1 MESVE
6 QVMHALIVEDNVL
19 VASGIK
25 AGLELHGFTC
35 DVAASAAAAQLSVAS
50 SQFDVCVLDLGLPD
64 GDGLQLLS
72 HWRAKAVNMPV
83 LILTARGSL
92 EDKLTG
98 FQTGSDD
105 YLVKP
110 FDLQELVVR
119 LQALHRRAGGRAS
132 DWLEWP
138 GLRLNTA
145 AHEACVHGQPV
156 ELSRREW
163 ALLDALLQANG
174 RVLTAAQL
182 HDSLYGFEQEVGSN
196 TVNVHVHN
204 LRKKLGA
211 DLVETVRGLGFRLGS
226 AYCQGTP

>member
-1 MESVE
+1 
-6 QVMHALIVEDNVL
+6 MHALIVEDNVL

-25 AGLELHGFTC
+25 AGLELHGLTC
-35 DVAASAAAAQLSVAS
+35 DVVGSASAAMASVAS

-64 GDGLQLLS
+64 GDGLHLLS
-72 HWRAKAVNMPV
+72 HWRATAVNMPV

-92 EDKLTG
+92 EDKLQG
-98 FQTGSDD
+98 FQQGSDD

-119 LQALHRRAGGRAS
+119 LHALHRRAAGRAS
-132 DWLEWP
+132 DWMEWP
-138 GLRLNTA
+138 GLRLNAA
-145 AHEACVHGQPV
+145 AHEAWVNDQLV

-174 RVLTAAQL
+174 RVLTPAQL
-182 HDSLYGFEQEVGSN
+182 HDSLYGFEQEVESN

-211 DLVETVRGLGFRLGS
+211 SLVETVRGFGFRLGS
-226 AYCQGTP
+226 AYCQNRT

>member
-1 MESVE
+1 MRV
-6 QVMHALIVEDNVL
+6 LIVEDNVL

-25 AGLELHGFTC
+25 AGLELHGFIC
-35 DVAASAAAAQLSVAS
+35 DVAPSAAAAQSSVAT

-64 GDGLQLLS
+64 SDGLQLLAQ
-72 HWRAKAVNMPV
+72 WRAKAMRMPV

-92 EDKLTG
+92 EDKLAG
-98 FQTGSDD
+98 FQTGTDD

-119 LQALHRRAGGRAS
+119 LHALHRRAAGRAS

-138 GLRLNTA
+138 GLRLNIA
-145 AHEACVHGQPV
+145 AHEAWVNGQLV

-174 RVLTAAQL
+174 RVLAPAQL
-182 HDSLYGFEQEVGSN
+182 HDSLYGFEQDIGSN
-196 TVNVHVHN
+196 AVNVHVHN
-204 LRKKLGA
+204 LRKKLGP
-211 DLVETVRGLGFRLGS
+211 DMVETVRGLGFRLGS
-226 AYCQGTP
+226 SYCKDNL